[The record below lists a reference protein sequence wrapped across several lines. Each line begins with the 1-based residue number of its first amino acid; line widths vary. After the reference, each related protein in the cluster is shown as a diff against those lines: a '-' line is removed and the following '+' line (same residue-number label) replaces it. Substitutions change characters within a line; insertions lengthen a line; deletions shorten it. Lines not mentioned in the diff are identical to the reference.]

1 MFRRPIPIF
10 VLFTALAVVA
20 APVAA
25 ASPVAAPPPT
35 DAVVAPP
42 DSDAERAAQ
51 VEAGRRRESV
61 EAELE
66 LLRRSDAELE
76 AELARLDAE
85 IGTLEGRTVA
95 ARSELAG
102 LQGRLVGLRS
112 ELTAA
117 EVRAAE
123 QHDQL
128 VERAVA
134 AYVDPAPQLSMLVL
148 TDADLGDLGRRKV
161 LLDVVTSRDRA
172 VLDEMLAAEAAVR
185 AARDEAGAAEARA
198 AELATTLEADAAA
211 VRTRRDRQ
219 QAVEAALDGRIGDFQ
234 READALAAEEGR
246 LARLLAQR
254 EAAARTTTTT
264 AAPTTTSTAPTTS
277 TTRPGG
283 TTTTT
288 GGGGSSTTSSSTT
301 RPPSTTTTTRPPGV
315 SMAWPTPGPVTSGF
329 GPRWGRMHNG
339 IDIGAPTGQAI
350 VAAAGGVVFFAG
362 EMGGYGNLVMIDH
375 GGGIVT
381 CYAHQSGIAAGEGTS
396 VSQGQVIGYVGN
408 TGHSTGPHLHFEVRV
423 GGTAV
428 DPMPYL
434 R

>member
-1 MFRRPIPIF
+1 ML
-10 VLFTALAVVA
+10 VLVTALAVVA

-25 ASPVAAPPPT
+25 ASPSPGPPT
-35 DAVVAPP
+35 TGPGVSSPEADP
-42 DSDAERAAQ
+42 ERAAQ
-51 VEAGRRRESV
+51 VEAGRRREGV

-85 IGTLEGRTVA
+85 IRTLEGRTVA
-95 ARSELAG
+95 ARSELAE

-112 ELTAA
+112 ELAVA

-123 QHDQL
+123 QHDRL
-128 VERAVA
+128 VERAIA
-134 AYVDPAPQLSMLVL
+134 AYIDPAPQLSMLVL

-172 VLDEMLAAEAAVR
+172 VLDEMLAAESAVR
-185 AARDEAGAAEARA
+185 AARDETGVAEARA
-198 AELATTLEADAAA
+198 AELATGLEADADS
-211 VRTRRDRQ
+211 VRARRERQ
-219 QAVEAALDGRIGDFQ
+219 LAVEAALDDRIGDFQ

-254 EAAARTTTTT
+254 EAERATTTTV
-264 AAPTTTSTAPTTS
+264 APTTTSTAPTTS
-277 TTRPGG
+277 TTRPGV

-288 GGGGSSTTSSSTT
+288 EGRSSTTSSSTT

-315 SMAWPTPGPVTSGF
+315 SMVWPTPGPVTSGF

-339 IDIGAPTGQAI
+339 IDIGAPVGQAI

-381 CYAHQSGIAAGEGTS
+381 FYAHQSSIAASDGAS
-396 VSQGQVIGYVGN
+396 VSQGQTIGYVGN

-428 DPMPYL
+428 DPIPYL